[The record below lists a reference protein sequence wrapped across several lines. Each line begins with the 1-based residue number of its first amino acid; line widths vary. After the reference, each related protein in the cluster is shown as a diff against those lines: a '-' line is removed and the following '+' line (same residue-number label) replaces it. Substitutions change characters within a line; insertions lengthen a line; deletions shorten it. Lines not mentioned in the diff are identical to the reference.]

1 MKLEMSTA
9 QEQQKMNMI
18 GAELNKLK
26 EQITSLRERS
36 PKEADNVIDI
46 SRKIL
51 QKGGKGE
58 S

>member
-1 MKLEMSTA
+1 MSTA